1 MKTLKLLTTV
11 SIIFLLSCS
20 QPTKEARLQELI
32 EQRKEIDIEIE
43 TLKKDLAAQGKDAN
57 QTMLSTPVKILEI
70 EPITFK
76 HFIEIQGNVETDNN
90 ILIPPEKPG
99 IVKAIYVDK
108 GEAVKRGKL
117 LAEID
122 DVITKSTIEEVE
134 NGLELANVV
143 YERQKRLWDKRI
155 GSEIQYLQAKNTK
168 ENLEKKLETLQES
181 YKKRQIVSPIDGV
194 VDEILIKEGEMTMAG
209 TGAIRVVQLSSLKI
223 KANLSERYIGSVK
236 KGDTVNISFPNGALC
251 CTKTIESVSQVI
263 NPETRTFQIEVNLSD
278 EQNTFKPNMLAVL
291 DIYDYTSTDAIVVP
305 INVIQKKGNNKFL
318 FIAEKSGEN
327 WIAKKKIITTGLYQD
342 DKIEVIDG
350 LNFNDKVITAGFQSI
365 ADGDIIRI
373 QE

>member
-108 GEAVKRGKL
+108 GIEIATKRAL
-117 LAEID
+117 
-122 DVITKSTIEEVE
+122 STPIKNISTSTTTRNPRIIV
-134 NGLELANVV
+134 L
-143 YERQKRLWDKRI
+143 KRLAR
-155 GSEIQYLQAKNTK
+155 
-168 ENLEKKLETLQES
+168 
-181 YKKRQIVSPIDGV
+181 VS
-194 VDEILIKEGEMTMAG
+194 
-209 TGAIRVVQLSSLKI
+209 RVI
-223 KANLSERYIGSVK
+223 
-236 KGDTVNISFPNGALC
+236 
-251 CTKTIESVSQVI
+251 
-263 NPETRTFQIEVNLSD
+263 
-278 EQNTFKPNMLAVL
+278 
-291 DIYDYTSTDAIVVP
+291 
-305 INVIQKKGNNKFL
+305 
-318 FIAEKSGEN
+318 
-327 WIAKKKIITTGLYQD
+327 
-342 DKIEVIDG
+342 
-350 LNFNDKVITAGFQSI
+350 
-365 ADGDIIRI
+365 
-373 QE
+373 